1 MSFPAYP
8 SYRDSGVEWLGA
20 VPSHWDVRRLKEIAE
35 AFPSNV
41 DKKAYENDEPI
52 RLCNYTDVYYN
63 DKITSGMSFMEA
75 TATQEQIDRF
85 SLRSGDVI
93 ITKDSESADDIAIA
107 AFVPDDLP
115 GIVCGYHLSM
125 VRARAANSGA
135 FLKRYFDSP
144 FAKANFAVRANG
156 LTRVGLGQYA
166 VDNVPVPCPP
176 IDEQLVIAAFLD
188 RETARIDALIE
199 EQERLIALL
208 KEKRQAFISQ
218 AVTKGLDPTAPMKDS
233 GVEWLG
239 EVPAHWEVAPLK
251 RFLAILSGY
260 AFPSQGFSTSEN
272 DQRLLRGINVAVGH
286 TRWDDVVFWPRLEGD
301 GFEAFQLQAG
311 DIVLGMD
318 RPWIGDGLRIAQITD
333 DDLPALLLQ
342 RVAAL
347 RPKQKILQRF
357 VVYLLTGE
365 AFHHHCVPEMSGV
378 SVPHISPGQIG
389 EFVVNI
395 PPLNEQYSIVE
406 AMDTMFYRIG
416 ELIST
421 TEATIN
427 ILQERRSAVI
437 SAAVT
442 GKIDVRDVSNSA
454 PATEDADHA
463 DL

>member
-8 SYRDSGVEWLGA
+8 SYRDSGLEWLGA

-115 GIVCGYHLSM
+115 GVVCGYHLSM

-208 KEKRQAFISQ
+208 KEKRQAVISH

-233 GVEWLG
+233 GVEWLR
-239 EVPAHWEVAPLK
+239 EVPAHWEVMPLK
-251 RFLAILSGY
+251 YLVNLQSGGTPSKERLDFWDGSIPWVSAKDLKSDNLEDSQDHISEAAIAGSAASLMPAGSVLVLVRGMMLARTFPVCRAIVPMAINQDLKAIEGKAGVSNHFLAW
-260 AFPSQGFSTSEN
+260 
-272 DQRLLRGINVAVGH
+272 LLRGTAQETLNRLDEAGH
-286 TRWDDVVFWPRLEGD
+286 GTK
-301 GFEAFQLQAG
+301 
-311 DIVLGMD
+311 
-318 RPWIGDGLRIAQITD
+318 
-333 DDLPALLLQ
+333 
-342 RVAAL
+342 AL
-347 RPKQKILQRF
+347 RMDAWLSM
-357 VVYLLTGE
+357 L
-365 AFHHHCVPEMSGV
+365 VPFPAEDEQV
-378 SVPHISPGQIG
+378 AIALHLDKRTEQIDALM
-389 EFVVNI
+389 EETASAKA
-395 PPLNEQYSIVE
+395 L
-406 AMDTMFYRIG
+406 
-416 ELIST
+416 
-421 TEATIN
+421 
-427 ILQERRSAVI
+427 LQERRSALI

-442 GKIDVRDVSNSA
+442 GKIDVREFA
-454 PATEDADHA
+454 PAE
-463 DL
+463 LEPPR

>member
-1 MSFPAYP
+1 L
-8 SYRDSGVEWLGA
+8 EWLGA

-115 GIVCGYHLSM
+115 GVVCGYHLSM

-208 KEKRQAFISQ
+208 KEKRQAVISH

-233 GVEWLG
+233 GVGWLG
-239 EVPAHWEVAPLK
+239 EVPAHWEVLPLK
-251 RFLAILSGY
+251 HAVRLRSGEAITSDTINDAGDFPVFGGNGLRGFTDEYTHDGDYVLVGRQGALCGNINYASGKFW
-260 AFPSQGFSTSEN
+260 ASEHAIVATPSRPVVTRWLGELLRVMNLGQYSTSAAQPGLAAE
-272 DQRLLRGINVAVGH
+272 
-286 TRWDDVVFWPRLEGD
+286 
-301 GFEAFQLQAG
+301 
-311 DIVLGMD
+311 VLGN
-318 RPWIGDGLRIAQITD
+318 LRCPYPPPSEQALIA
-333 DDLPALLLQ
+333 ALLDREIEFSEGLMAEAQ
-342 RVAAL
+342 AAVTL
-347 RPKQKILQRF
+347 
-357 VVYLLTGE
+357 
-365 AFHHHCVPEMSGV
+365 
-378 SVPHISPGQIG
+378 
-389 EFVVNI
+389 
-395 PPLNEQYSIVE
+395 
-406 AMDTMFYRIG
+406 
-416 ELIST
+416 
-421 TEATIN
+421 
-427 ILQERRSAVI
+427 LQERRSALI

-442 GKIDVRDVSNSA
+442 GKIDVSDAHSTSVE
-454 PATEDADHA
+454 TEGFSHA